1 MHRQTKETFMRQLLS
16 AAPTARRPLL
26 ATASAAVLAGALL
39 LTGCGSGSP
48 SSTGGGTQPAAESVD
63 GSLDQVNL
71 GLIPIT
77 DVAPVYLG
85 IQEGYFEDEGIQLS
99 VQLAQG
105 GAAIV
110 PAVMTG
116 EYQFGYSN
124 VVSLLIA
131 RDKGLPITVV
141 SNGSSSTNVPAKDVT
156 EVAALPEAGI
166 ENAADL
172 VGKTVAVNALNNFAD
187 VTIRNAVEQ
196 AGGNPD
202 DVDFVEMPYPNMP
215 AALERG
221 DVDAAWTTEPF
232 RTQILEAGGEIV
244 ASPMTDL
251 TEDFDSAFYFTSEQ
265 TMQENPEL
273 VERFRRALEK
283 SFQFAAEND
292 DEVRSV
298 IQDYAKITPELAE
311 TVVMSRWY
319 PEINREGL
327 QKLGSAAVKYGV
339 LKNDPDYDALIA
351 D

>member
-1 MHRQTKETFMRQLLS
+1 MRQLLS

-26 ATASAAVLAGALL
+26 ATASAAVLASALL

-48 SSTGGGTQPAAESVD
+48 SSTGGGTQPAAPSAD

-251 TEDFDSAFYFTSEQ
+251 TENFDSAFYFTSEQ

>member
-1 MHRQTKETFMRQLLS
+1 MRQLLS
-16 AAPTARRPLL
+16 TAPTARRPLL

-48 SSTGGGTQPAAESVD
+48 SSSGGTDPAAQSAD
-63 GSLDQVNL
+63 AQLDQVNL

-85 IQEGYFEDEGIQLS
+85 IQEGYFKDEGIQLS

-131 RDKGLPITVV
+131 RDKGLPVTVV
-141 SNGSSSTNVPAKDVT
+141 SNGSSSTNAAGKDVT

-187 VTIRNAVEQ
+187 VTIRHAVEQ

-292 DEVRSV
+292 DEVRSI

-327 QKLGSAAVKYGV
+327 QKLGSAAVTYGV
-339 LKNDPDYDALIA
+339 LKNNPDYDALIA

>member
-1 MHRQTKETFMRQLLS
+1 MRQLLS
-16 AAPTARRPLL
+16 AVPTARRPLL

-48 SSTGGGTQPAAESVD
+48 SSTGDGTQPAAPSAD

-251 TEDFDSAFYFTSEQ
+251 TENFDSAFYFTSEQ